1 MTAHLTE
8 EQLRRLVQDPPRQE
22 DFSSLVQHLLDL
34 CPDCTAAARRWDDEE
49 AAEGDSSAS
58 DATAI
63 AAYEAVFDRLFSG
76 VAHTG
81 QELARERLTAAHRWI
96 ELWKEPQTRRLA
108 LVASRPQ
115 FQTLGVYERAL
126 ETARLWRH
134 QPAISQD
141 AALLAVSIAE
151 HLDPGRHGR
160 RWIANLRGAAFAELG
175 NVQRIFG
182 DFRGALESFTRARQ
196 ILATGTGDPLESANT
211 LNLEAS
217 LMRDLGRFEDSI
229 HLLDQ
234 AFAIYELLEDS
245 HQAGRTLLMKATAH
259 GLSEPLEGIAMLERS
274 MTMIDVSREPFL
286 GLAARHNLA
295 DFLCE
300 AGRPWEALSL
310 LQATGPLYYQFGE
323 NRVALRRQWVEGKI
337 ALGLGERETA
347 RGLLEDAGRGFLEA
361 GLHHE
366 FVLCSLT
373 LAETHFLL
381 GHWQQAVELASQVLE
396 LLTAWGMHDDGLAV
410 WLLLRKAFQERRDV
424 RRTSFRKI
432 AAYTY
437 RSWNVPTKLPELAL
451 FE

>member
-8 EQLRRLVQDPPRQE
+8 EQLRRLVQDQPRQE
-22 DFSSLVQHLLDL
+22 DFNSLVQHLLAL
-34 CPDCTAAARRWDDEE
+34 CPDCTAAARRWDDGEE
-49 AAEGDSSAS
+49 AAEAEGD
-58 DATAI
+58 I
-63 AAYEAVFDRLFSG
+63 AAYEAVFDRLFSA
-76 VAHTG
+76 VAHSG

-108 LVASRPQ
+108 LVSSRAQ
-115 FQTLGVYERAL
+115 FQTLGIYERAL

-134 QPAISQD
+134 QPTISQD

-151 HLDPGRHGR
+151 HLDPRQHGR
-160 RWIANLRGAAFAELG
+160 RWIADLRGAAFAELG

-182 DFRGALESFTRARQ
+182 DFRGALESFTRARL
-196 ILATGTGDPLESANT
+196 ILASGTGDPLESANT

-217 LMRDLGRFEDSI
+217 LMRDLGRFEESI

-234 AFAIYELLEDS
+234 ALAIYELLEDS

-274 MTMIDVSREPFL
+274 MAMIDVAREPFL

-300 AGRPWEALSL
+300 AGRPWEALNLIQS
-310 LQATGPLYYQFGE
+310 AGPLYYQFGE
-323 NRVALRRQWVEGKI
+323 NRVSLRRQWVEGKI
-337 ALGLGERETA
+337 ALGLGEHETA
-347 RGLLEDAGRGFLEA
+347 RGLLEDAGQGFLEA
-361 GLHHE
+361 GLNHE
-366 FVLCSLT
+366 FVLSSIT
-373 LAETHFLL
+373 LAETLFLL
-381 GHWQQAVELASQVLE
+381 GHWQKAVELASQVLE

-410 WLLLRKAFQERRDV
+410 WLLLRKAFQERRAV
-424 RRTSFRKI
+424 QRASFRKI
-432 AAYTY
+432 AVYTY
-437 RSWNVPTKLPELAL
+437 RSWNVPAQPPELAL